1 VRLDHIQTGIS
12 CDAKTTQ
19 AGDVEINAAIALVQ
33 QQLKNQELPWQA
45 LLDSA
50 GEGIWGVD
58 LAGDCTFVNR
68 AALLMIGFTSEELVG
83 HNMHDMLH
91 HHYPDGSDYPKDECV
106 INDVFWNKKPFANR
120 IDHVFRKDGSMFW
133 AEMSAQPIAEGDEVH
148 GAVVTFRDIT
158 RSRLAEEA
166 LRRNE
171 KLAAVGQLA
180 SSIAHEINN
189 PLEAVINL
197 LYLVRTADS
206 FSDVR
211 AYAMLAE
218 AEVARMAD
226 ITLQTLRFHRQQTA
240 AAPVDFNDTIPAV
253 LRLYSGRFL
262 SRNVIIKNRLRPTPS
277 AMLLEGDIR
286 QVLNNLIRNAYDAM
300 PDGGHLCLR
309 LRPANSTT
317 TGEPGIP
324 HHRRRLRHGVSAAH
338 ARTSL
343 RTLSHQQG
351 CHGDRSRSVDLEGHY
366 GQAPRQDRH
375 EKQDGRSV
383 GRRWHDAR
391 HRLRALAAA
400 CAADPAPGGG
410 HDPSLEHFSLL

>member
-1 VRLDHIQTGIS
+1 MLTGT
-12 CDAKTTQ
+12 A
-19 AGDVEINAAIALVQ
+19 AMNRAIALVQ
-33 QQLKNQELPWQA
+33 QQLKDQELPWQA

-58 LAGDCTFVNR
+58 LEGDCTFVNR

-83 HNMHDMLH
+83 QNMHDMLH
-91 HHYPDGSDYPKDECV
+91 HHYPDGNEYPKDECV
-106 INDVFWNKKPFANR
+106 INDVLWNKKPFANR

-133 AEMSAQPIAEGDEVH
+133 AEMSAQPIVVGDEIR

-158 RSRLAEEA
+158 VSRLAEEA

-218 AEVARMAD
+218 AELARMAD

-240 AAPVDFNDTIPAV
+240 AAPADLNDTIPAV
-253 LRLYSGRFL
+253 LRLYAARFM
-262 SRNVIIKNRLRPTPS
+262 SRHVTIEQRLRPTPKL
-277 AMLLEGDIR
+277 MLFEGDIR

-300 PDGGHLCLR
+300 PEGGRLLVR
-309 LRPANSTT
+309 LRSATSTT
-317 TGEPGIP
+317 TGEAGVRITVADTGTGFLPRMRKHLFEPFHTSKEVTGTGLGLWISKGIMDK
-324 HHRRRLRHGVSAAH
+324 HRGQI
-338 ARTSL
+338 TM
-343 RTLSHQQG
+343 
-351 CHGDRSRSVDLEGHY
+351 RSRMEG
-366 GQAPRQDRH
+366 GSTGTVFALWLP
-375 EKQDGRSV
+375 
-383 GRRWHDAR
+383 
-391 HRLRALAAA
+391 LAADA
-400 CAADPAPGGG
+400 PPA
-410 HDPSLEHFSLL
+410 